1 MNKNKNN
8 KEHRTNTHTHS
19 AFDVAKALLTFTPRL
34 PQFIRANIQLARAKP
49 HTHASPGAIFEHQAM
64 AQPAALFL
72 RFEHEQYRYGE
83 FNRWVNRLA
92 HTLKAQGI
100 NKGDCVGVMLENR
113 PALIALVLAVNK
125 IGAIA
130 GMLNHKQKE
139 GVLAHSLTLIKPKVL
154 VVGEECLSAMLS
166 AQPYLNESDIWAQAH
181 FYIPDGQPSEP
192 LLYTDYIDLLQLSA
206 SAAEEN
212 PAETGDMTLADE
224 CYYVFTSGT
233 TGLPKAAPMTNLR
246 WYKAGIGF
254 GKMSMGLKP
263 SDTVYCCLPL
273 YHNTA
278 LAIGLSCVLSTG
290 ASMALARR
298 FSVTNF
304 WPDIRKFGATSF
316 VYIGE
321 ICRYLLNMPEQQN
334 DKEHAIRVM
343 VGNGLRAEIWDEFQ
357 QRFGIR
363 RICELYG
370 ASEGNI
376 GFVNAFNLKRTVGF
390 SPMKFRVVS
399 FDVDNEVPLVD
410 EQGHMKQV
418 RKGEIGLLL
427 SEVSKKAPFDG
438 YTKKE
443 ANEDKLLRNVFKK
456 GDCWFNT
463 GDLVRVQGYRHVAFV
478 DRVGDTFRWKA
489 ENVATTEVEAEI
501 HSFKDIVEA
510 VVYGV
515 KVPNTDGRAGM
526 ASLIIEQG
534 RRFNPTEFYQHIK
547 RKLPDYAVPLFVRL
561 RHYHETTTT
570 FKVKKAELKK
580 ESFWPSQ
587 AEDAIYVLLDR
598 SLGYE
603 PLNEHI
609 LAEIEAGNIR
619 F

>member
-1 MNKNKNN
+1 MSQNKNN
-8 KEHRTNTHTHS
+8 YKYTHS
-19 AFDVAKALLTFTPRL
+19 LFDIAKAVVKFTPRM
-34 PQFIRANIQLARAKP
+34 PQFITSNIQLARARP
-49 HTHASPGAIFEHQAM
+49 QTVSSPGAIFQQQAIK
-64 AQPAALFL
+64 QPSAHFL
-72 RFEHEQYRYGE
+72 SFENERYNYGE
-83 FNRWVNRLA
+83 FNLWVNRLA
-92 HTLKAQGI
+92 FTLKAQGI

-139 GVLAHSLTLIKPKVL
+139 NVLAHSLNLIQPKLL
-154 VVGEECLSAMLS
+154 VVGEECLAAMAS
-166 AQPYLNESDIWAQAH
+166 AQPHLDGWDNAEVAH
-181 FYIPDGQPSEP
+181 FYIPDQTASDPALRQRYTN
-192 LLYTDYIDLLQLSA
+192 LLTLSA
-206 SAAEEN
+206 TAPDQN
-212 PAETGDMTLADE
+212 PVESGTMTLADE

-246 WYKAGIGF
+246 WYKAGVGF
-254 GKMSMGLKP
+254 GKMSMGLKS
-263 SDTVYCCLPL
+263 SDTLYCCLPL

-278 LAIGLSCVLSTG
+278 LAIGLSCVLTTG
-290 ASMALARR
+290 ASMALARK
-298 FSVTNF
+298 FSVSNF
-304 WPDIRKFGATSF
+304 WQDIRQYNATSF

-321 ICRYLLNMPEQQN
+321 VCRYLLNMPAQFN
-334 DKEHAIRVM
+334 DREHSIRVM

-357 QRFGIR
+357 QRFGIS

-390 SPMKFRVVS
+390 SPMHFRVVG
-399 FDVDNEVPLVD
+399 FDVDSEVPIVGANGYM
-410 EQGHMKQV
+410 QQV
-418 RKGEIGLLL
+418 NKGEVGLLL

-443 ANEDKLLRNVFKK
+443 ANEDKLLRNVFKP

-463 GDLVRVQGYRHVAFV
+463 GDLVRVQGFRHVAFV

-501 HSFKDIVEA
+501 HSFQDIVEA

-534 RRFNPTEFYQHIK
+534 RRFDPSEFYQHIK

-561 RHYHETTTT
+561 SQYHETTTT
-570 FKVKKAELKK
+570 FKVKKTELKK
-580 ESFWPSQ
+580 ESFRQ
-587 AEDAIYVLLDR
+587 AHPEDTIFVLIDR
-598 SLGYE
+598 ALGYE
-603 PLNEHI
+603 PLNAKI
-609 LAEIEAGNIR
+609 LADIESGNIR

>member
-1 MNKNKNN
+1 MSENKNEN
-8 KEHRTNTHTHS
+8 RTNQHTHS
-19 AFDVAKALLTFTPRL
+19 FLDISRAIIKFAPRL
-34 PQFIRANIQLARAKP
+34 PQFIRANIKLARAKP
-49 HTHASPGAIFEHQAM
+49 HTHASPGAIFEQQAT
-64 AQPAALFL
+64 AQPEALFL
-72 RFEHEQYRYGE
+72 RFEEEQYTYGE
-83 FNRWVNRLA
+83 FNLWVNRLA

-100 NKGDCVGVMLENR
+100 KKGDCVGVMLENR

-139 GVLAHSLTLIKPKVL
+139 GVLAHSLNLINPQLL
-154 VVGEECLSAMLS
+154 VVGEECVPAMSSAW
-166 AQPYLNESDIWAQAH
+166 PYITDWDITALAH
-181 FYIPDGQPSEP
+181 FYIPDNLPCEP
-192 LLYTDYIDLLQLSA
+192 TLLTNYTNLVQLSS
-206 SAAEEN
+206 SAPDHN
-212 PAETGDMTLADE
+212 PAETGNMTLADE

-254 GKMSMGLKP
+254 GKMSMGLKS
-263 SDTVYCCLPL
+263 SDTLYCCLPL

-304 WPDIRKFGATSF
+304 WPDIRNYGATGF

-321 ICRYLLNMPEQQN
+321 ICRYLLNIPEQQN
-334 DKEHAIRVM
+334 DKEHGIRVM

-357 QRFGIR
+357 QRFGIS

-410 EQGHMKQV
+410 EQGHMQQV

-443 ANEDKLLRNVFKK
+443 TNEDKLLRNVFKT

-526 ASLIIEQG
+526 ASLILEQG

-561 RHYHETTTT
+561 RDYHETTTT
-570 FKVKKAELKK
+570 FKVKKADLKK
-580 ESFWPSQ
+580 EGFWPSQ
-587 AEDAIYVLLDR
+587 AEDTIYVLLDR

-609 LAEIEAGNIR
+609 LADIEAGNIR

>member
-1 MNKNKNN
+1 MSQNKNDHK
-8 KEHRTNTHTHS
+8 HTHS
-19 AFDVAKALLTFTPRL
+19 LFDIAKAVVKFTPRL
-34 PQFIRANIQLARAKP
+34 PQFIASNIQLARATP
-49 HTHASPGAIFEHQAM
+49 QTLASPGAIFQQQATK
-64 AQPAALFL
+64 QPHAHFL
-72 RFEHEQYRYGE
+72 SFENERYSYGE
-83 FNRWVNRLA
+83 FNLWVNRLA

-100 NKGDCVGVMLENR
+100 HKGDCVGVMLENR

-130 GMLNHKQKE
+130 GMLNHKQQE
-139 GVLAHSLTLIKPKVL
+139 NVLAHSLNLIQPKLL
-154 VVGEECLSAMLS
+154 VVGEECLAAMAS
-166 AQPYLNESDIWAQAH
+166 AQPYLDAWDNTDVVH
-181 FYIPDGQPSEP
+181 FYVPDHPAGETAIPPH
-192 LLYTDYIDLLQLSA
+192 YTNLIRLSA
-206 SAAEEN
+206 AASHQN
-212 PAETGDMTLADE
+212 PVETGTMTLADE

-246 WYKAGIGF
+246 WYKAGVGF
-254 GKMSMGLKP
+254 GKMSMGLKS
-263 SDTVYCCLPL
+263 SDTLYCCLPL

-278 LAIGLSCVLSTG
+278 LAIGLSCVLTTG
-290 ASMALARR
+290 ASMALARK
-298 FSVTNF
+298 FSVSNF
-304 WPDIRKFGATSF
+304 WQDIRQYNATSF

-321 ICRYLLNMPEQQN
+321 VCRYLFNMPEQQN
-334 DKEHAIRVM
+334 DRDHPIRVI

-357 QRFGIR
+357 QRFGIS

-390 SPMKFRVVS
+390 SPMNFRVVS
-399 FDVDNEVPLVD
+399 FDVDNEVPIVGSNGYM
-410 EQGHMKQV
+410 QQV
-418 RKGEIGLLL
+418 KKGDVGLLL

-443 ANEDKLLRNVFKK
+443 ANEDKLLRNVFKP

-463 GDLVRVQGYRHVAFV
+463 GDLVRVQGFRHVAFV

-501 HSFKDIVEA
+501 HSFQDIVEA

-515 KVPNTDGRAGM
+515 KVPNTEGRAGM
-526 ASLIIEQG
+526 VSLILEQG
-534 RRFNPTEFYQHIK
+534 RRFDPSEFYQHIK

-561 RHYHETTTT
+561 SQYHETTTT
-570 FKVKKAELKK
+570 FKVKKTELKK
-580 ESFWPSQ
+580 ESYRLLQP
-587 AEDAIYVLLDR
+587 EDAIYVLIDR
-598 SLGYE
+598 ALGYE
-603 PLNEHI
+603 PLNAEI
-609 LAEIEAGNIR
+609 LADIESGNIR

>member
-1 MNKNKNN
+1 MMSANKNKN
-8 KEHRTNTHTHS
+8 THS
-19 AFDVAKALLTFTPRL
+19 FFDIAKAVAKFTPRL
-34 PQFIRANIQLARAKP
+34 PQFLTSNIKLAAATRN
-49 HTHASPGAIFEHQAM
+49 TIASPGFIFEQQVNK
-64 AQPAALFL
+64 QPSAAFL
-72 RFEHEQYRYGE
+72 HFENERYTYGE

-100 NKGDCVGVMLENR
+100 AKGDCVGVMLENR
-113 PALIALVLAVNK
+113 PALIAMVLAVNK

-130 GMLNHKQKE
+130 GMLNHKQRE
-139 GVLAHSLTLIKPKVL
+139 SVLAHSLNLIKPKLL
-154 VVGEECLSAMLS
+154 VVGEECVAAMATAEPFVTECHLAS
-166 AQPYLNESDIWAQAH
+166 IPH
-181 FYIPDGQPSEP
+181 FYIPDVQQCDAE
-192 LLYTDYIDLLQLSA
+192 LLGRYRNLLLA
-206 SAAEEN
+206 SADATEEN
-212 PAETGDMTLADE
+212 PLETGGMTLNDE

-246 WYKAGIGF
+246 WYKAGIAF
-254 GKMSMGLKP
+254 GQMAMGLKP
-263 SDTVYCCLPL
+263 KDVLYCCLPL

-290 ASMALARR
+290 ASMALARK
-298 FSVTNF
+298 FSVSHF
-304 WPDIRKFGATSF
+304 WQDIRNFKATSF

-321 ICRYLLNMPEQQN
+321 ICRYLLNTAPQASDN
-334 DKEHAIRVM
+334 EHQVRVM

-357 QRFGIR
+357 QRFHIP

-399 FDVDNEVPLVD
+399 FDVDNEVPIVANNGYM
-410 EQGHMKQV
+410 QKVG
-418 RKGEIGLLL
+418 KGEVGLLL

-438 YTKKE
+438 YTKKQ
-443 ANEDKLLRNVFKK
+443 ANESKLLRNVFRP

-463 GDLVRVQGYRHVAFV
+463 GDLVRMQGYRHVAFV

-501 HSFKDIVEA
+501 HTFKDIVEA

-526 ASLIIEQG
+526 ASLILEKG
-534 RRFNPTEFYQHIK
+534 HSFNHIEFYEHIK

-561 RHYHETTTT
+561 RDYHETTTT
-570 FKVKKAELKK
+570 FKVKKGELKK
-580 ESFWPSQ
+580 EGFRPSRV
-587 AEDAIYVLLDR
+587 EDSIFVLIDR
-598 SLGYE
+598 SLGYQR
-603 PLNEHI
+603 LNDDI
-609 LAEIEAGNIR
+609 LADIESGNIR